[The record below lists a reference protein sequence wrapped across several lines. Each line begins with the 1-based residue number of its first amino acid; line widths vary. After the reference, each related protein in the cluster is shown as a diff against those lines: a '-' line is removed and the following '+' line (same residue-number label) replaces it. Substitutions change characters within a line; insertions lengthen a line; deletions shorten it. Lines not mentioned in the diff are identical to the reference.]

1 MMEAPPSVNE
11 NNDWLLQLSALLDP
25 VDLGAQTQLQS
36 SWSGTSL
43 MSAPTNAMAMMTTVT
58 PLTSSSTQLQASSP
72 VRVHRRRGPA
82 QKLTSLSKKRQTRA
96 TTTLLKNGKTR
107 SRSQCK
113 SATVQTPS
121 IPTTSVHS
129 ASTITQAP
137 LQASAASSTTT
148 SQAPHSAAAT
158 LTSPRIPIS
167 IDSLAYVATVF
178 DSIFAPL
185 IDGSSPLHQ
194 SIRQVL
200 IKKLLLDHAS
210 QEMLTRTMLTFDD
223 LQTFILDVLR
233 HTTLIV

>member
-1 MMEAPPSVNE
+1 MEASPSVNG
-11 NNDWLLQLSALLDP
+11 NNDWLQQLSALLDP

-43 MSAPTNAMAMMTTVT
+43 MSTPNKAMAMMTTMT
-58 PLTSSSTQLQASSP
+58 PLASSSTQLPASNP
-72 VRVHRRRGPA
+72 VRLHRRRGPA
-82 QKLTSLSKKRQTRA
+82 QKLTSVSKRRQTRA
-96 TTTLLKNGKTR
+96 TTQMKNVKSR

-113 SATVQTPS
+113 SATDQTAS
-121 IPTTSVHS
+121 IPTTSANS
-129 ASTITQAP
+129 ATTITQAP

-148 SQAPHSAAAT
+148 SQAPHSAAAAT
-158 LTSPRIPIS
+158 LTSPHIPIS
-167 IDSLAYVATVF
+167 IDSLAYVAAVF

-210 QEMLTRTMLTFDD
+210 QEILTRAIITFDD

>member
-1 MMEAPPSVNE
+1 MEGPPSVNG
-11 NNDWLLQLSALLDP
+11 NNDWLQQLSALLDP

-43 MSAPTNAMAMMTTVT
+43 MSTPNKAMAMMTTMT
-58 PLTSSSTQLQASSP
+58 PLASSSTQLPASSP
-72 VRVHRRRGPA
+72 VRMHRRRGPA
-82 QKLTSLSKKRQTRA
+82 QKLTSVSKRRQTRA
-96 TTTLLKNGKTR
+96 TTQMKNVKSR

-113 SATVQTPS
+113 SATDQTPS
-121 IPTTSVHS
+121 IPTTSANS
-129 ASTITQAP
+129 ATTITQAP
-137 LQASAASSTTT
+137 HQASAASSTTT

-167 IDSLAYVATVF
+167 IDSLAYVAAVF

-185 IDGSSPLHQ
+185 IDGSSPLHL

-210 QEMLTRTMLTFDD
+210 QEILTRTIITFDD
-223 LQTFILDVLR
+223 LQTFILDVHR

>member
-1 MMEAPPSVNE
+1 MEGPPSVNG
-11 NNDWLLQLSALLDP
+11 NNDWLQQLSALLDP
-25 VDLGAQTQLQS
+25 LDLGAQTQLQS

-43 MSAPTNAMAMMTTVT
+43 MSTPNKAMAMMTTMT
-58 PLTSSSTQLQASSP
+58 PLASSSTQLPASNP
-72 VRVHRRRGPA
+72 VRMHRRRGPA
-82 QKLTSLSKKRQTRA
+82 PKLTSVSKRRQTRA
-96 TTTLLKNGKTR
+96 TTQMKNVKSR

-113 SATVQTPS
+113 SATDQTPS
-121 IPTTSVHS
+121 IPTTSVNS
-129 ASTITQAP
+129 ATITQAP

-148 SQAPHSAAAT
+148 SQAPNSAAADT

-167 IDSLAYVATVF
+167 IDSLAYVAAVF

-210 QEMLTRTMLTFDD
+210 QEILTRTILTFDD